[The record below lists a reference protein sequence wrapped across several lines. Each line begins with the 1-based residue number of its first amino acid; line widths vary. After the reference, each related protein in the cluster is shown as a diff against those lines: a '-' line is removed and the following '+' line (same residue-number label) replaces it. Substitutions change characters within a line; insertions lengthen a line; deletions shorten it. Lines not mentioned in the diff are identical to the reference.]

1 MRIIGA
7 LLCLFVCACGPPGDH
22 RNEYQK
28 SNTYPFD
35 DGFKEPVGV
44 LMIER
49 NGQMGAMGSIFL
61 RDKERGI
68 FATAEHVV
76 PLETDYKIFFLG
88 KVYRG
93 VRVLDAGVADVGF
106 FRISGDFDPSGF
118 PEPYPIADSVSEGER
133 VFIRGIHIH
142 SRKLQEGRKIHRIAR
157 SYYELSGEGEFV
169 YDNLPAVVRDKK
181 QLLSNSDVAGN
192 DGSELAEVVLHNFV
206 VVADQDHV
214 SSFGGLSGGPTVNE
228 RGEVVG
234 INSTE
239 LAAEGITVLERNG
252 IYRYYERKTLNLLPL
267 NELKHAFERMA
278 P

>member
-1 MRIIGA
+1 MRIIGV
-7 LLCLFVCACGPPGDH
+7 LLCFLVCACGPPKDH
-22 RNEYQK
+22 RNEYQA
-28 SNTYPFD
+28 SNTYPLD
-35 DGFKEPVGV
+35 AGFKEPIGV

-93 VRVLDAGVADVGF
+93 VRVLDTGVADVGF
-106 FRISGDFDPSGF
+106 FRISDDFDPSGF

-142 SRKLQEGRKIHRIAR
+142 PPELQEGKLLHKIVR
-157 SYYELSGEGEFV
+157 SYYELSGEQEFV
-169 YDNLPAVVRDKK
+169 YDNLPAIVMSKK
-181 QLLSNSDVAGN
+181 KLMANSDVAGN
-192 DGSELAEVVLHNFV
+192 DDDTLADVVLHNFV

-214 SSFGGLSGGPTVNE
+214 SSFGGLSGGPTVNA
-228 RGEVVG
+228 RGEAVG
-234 INSTE
+234 VNSTE
-239 LAAEGITVLERNG
+239 LASEGIRVLERNG
-252 IYRYYERKTLNLLPL
+252 LVRYFPRKTLNLLPL
-267 NELKHAFERMA
+267 NELKRAFERLR
-278 P
+278 